1 MFISGNSETGVPE
14 LSLASI
20 PYMGSPEGLRHFY
33 KDFARTEI
41 DNLNKFPASYAHIH
55 HPSYMRSANYRHL
68 SCDGQ
73 TGRFRQD
80 WSAHMHS
87 ILSQPYTSLMSACW
101 TLVCIPRLLATHG
114 LHLITGT
121 ATSAHGSCESRPV
134 RQIRFA
140 AHFFP
145 HTRPQDTHALE
156 VGDAC
161 LECQGSLVNT
171 YCTSAVYRPRGRAR
185 PPSAY
190 CDLRTF
196 SLTRSDAGV
205 DLPSSGPGRSYLY
218 LPTHPGTPSSSSDCL
233 FGGPQHRLYPLEKI
247 SG

>member
-1 MFISGNSETGVPE
+1 
-14 LSLASI
+14 
-20 PYMGSPEGLRHFY
+20 
-33 KDFARTEI
+33 
-41 DNLNKFPASYAHIH
+41 
-55 HPSYMRSANYRHL
+55 
-68 SCDGQ
+68 
-73 TGRFRQD
+73 
-80 WSAHMHS
+80 MHS
-87 ILSQPYTSLMSACW
+87 TVSQQYTSMLRACW
-101 TLVCIPRLLATHG
+101 TLARIPRLLATYEF
-114 LHLITGT
+114 GT
-121 ATSAHGSCESRPV
+121 ATSAHGSCKPCTV
-134 RQIRFA
+134 RFRRIA

-145 HTRPQDTHALE
+145 HTCPPDTHTQFSPQRTTFTHTLA
-156 VGDAC
+156 VGAAC

>member
-1 MFISGNSETGVPE
+1 M
-14 LSLASI
+14 
-20 PYMGSPEGLRHFY
+20 
-33 KDFARTEI
+33 
-41 DNLNKFPASYAHIH
+41 
-55 HPSYMRSANYRHL
+55 
-68 SCDGQ
+68 
-73 TGRFRQD
+73 
-80 WSAHMHS
+80 
-87 ILSQPYTSLMSACW
+87 
-101 TLVCIPRLLATHG
+101 CIPRLLATHG

-196 SLTRSDAGV
+196 SLTRSDAGLE
-205 DLPSSGPGRSYLY
+205 DHNIAFIHSKRFRSRMDTDDNIF
-218 LPTHPGTPSSSSDCL
+218 PTLSRRFSSDRLDPGEFVCTQPTAT
-233 FGGPQHRLYPLEKI
+233 GPAQRRASRLLLSLNFRDASTNVRPQVLPW
-247 SG
+247 SSPWR